1 MVTSCL
7 NLQPDTSPINRAI
20 MIDWLILLHEGIVVD
35 VRESQSIST
44 LFLASNM
51 IDRYIGRVRIGD
63 EKLQLLGV
71 SAMMVAMK
79 HDMLTAMSPNVC
91 SYWTNRTYSAEE
103 VAGMEIDMLMVLDW
117 RVSIPTAATFMDM
130 YWIIVKAHQR
140 IKDASQFYLECT
152 LLFDESL
159 EYKPSDLAM
168 SALVIAIQ
176 VIDIPSYHKELQVR
190 V

>member
-1 MVTSCL
+1 
-7 NLQPDTSPINRAI
+7 
-20 MIDWLILLHEGIVVD
+20 MIDWLVVLHEGIVLD

-44 LFLASNM
+44 LFLATNM
-51 IDRYIGRVRIGD
+51 IDRYIGRVEIED

-71 SAMMVAMK
+71 SALMVAMK

-91 SYWTNRTYSAEE
+91 SYWTNRTYSTEE
-103 VAGMEIDMLMVLDW
+103 VAVMEVHMLTVLDW
-117 RVSIPTAATFMDM
+117 RVSIPTAATFIEM
-130 YWIIVKAHQR
+130 YWITVEAHER

-159 EYKPSDLAM
+159 EYKPSDLAL
-168 SALVIAIQ
+168 SALAIAIQ
-176 VIDIPSYHKELQVR
+176 VIDVPLNNKELQVR